1 MSGRRLPAKLE
12 VSGLVRRIQAEG
24 GFAAILHKG
33 DAEGGALLLVV
44 SSRGRYFACLERILS
59 LDGVY
64 EWRSSGPAE
73 SSGSDDLRAFLAK
86 RTRFDPDLWIIEL
99 DIADPERFIAE
110 TTALG

>member
-12 VSGLVRRIQAEG
+12 VSGLVRQIETEG
-24 GFAAILHKG
+24 GFATILNKG
-33 DAEGGALLLVV
+33 DAEGGALLLIV
-44 SSRGRYFACLERILS
+44 SSRGRHVASLERIL
-59 LDGVY
+59 GVSGDY
-64 EWRSSGPAE
+64 EWRLTGPTD
-73 SSGSDDLRAFLAK
+73 SPGSEELRSFLAK